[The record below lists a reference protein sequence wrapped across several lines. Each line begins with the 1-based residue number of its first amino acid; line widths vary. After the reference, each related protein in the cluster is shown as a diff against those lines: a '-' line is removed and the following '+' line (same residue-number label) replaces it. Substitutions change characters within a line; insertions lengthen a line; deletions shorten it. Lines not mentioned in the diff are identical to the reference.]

1 MYDDGSINPN
11 RFESNWQGW
20 YGCCDGGCCG
30 YCCGCCGC
38 CEYCCCCDGGGCCDG
53 RYCCCD
59 GGAGTESVLV
69 LLAGVQSVTT
79 FQILYLVIA
88 IV

>member
-1 MYDDGSINPN
+1 MAVVVTAVMVVVVA
-11 RFESNWQGW
+11 
-20 YGCCDGGCCG
+20 
-30 YCCGCCGC
+30 
-38 CEYCCCCDGGGCCDG
+38 
-53 RYCCCD
+53 
-59 GGAGTESVLV
+59 AGTESVLV